1 MDLLKKIDV
10 FVNDEI
16 STGDVAVNNTKGNID
31 VVGGDCPDGQVYDK
45 IKKVCVPS
53 SNEAKII
60 KKYTNKEYGIES
72 HVVKIDRGFS
82 VTLKDLDS
90 GEFLETSYIY
100 PNEKEKDAHKRAKKI
115 VEAGTVSAMVAGSG
129 QTRAVGRKNNI
140 MIDLKR
146 KNPVEVDFADPT
158 LANLSRISLRFNTL
172 LGAYVPE
179 GE

>member
-31 VVGGDCPDGQVYDK
+31 VVGGGCPDGQVYDK
-45 IKKVCVPS
+45 IKKVCVPVNKK
-53 SNEAKII
+53 NEA
-60 KKYTNKEYGIES
+60 G
-72 HVVKIDRGFS
+72 
-82 VTLKDLDS
+82 
-90 GEFLETSYIY
+90 
-100 PNEKEKDAHKRAKKI
+100 A
-115 VEAGTVSAMVAGSG
+115 VSAMVAGSG

-140 MIDLKR
+140 MTDLKR
-146 KNPVEVDFADPT
+146 KNPVEVDAADPT

-179 GE
+179 EGE